1 LLSSREEQSRDR
13 RGKSLEDTIRH
24 AAVQDLDK
32 RFSELAEQ
40 LEGWSQDTQK
50 LVKILA
56 PPRSIGPRRFE
67 LDPLRKVL
75 GKWSIEIITILHA
88 RGLVGFAELRKGLE
102 GISARVLSQ
111 KLKEMQRNG
120 LVSRTV
126 LSSTPTRVQYGLSD
140 RGHVLVGLGRPVV
153 LFLLSENYPKR
164 RL

>member
-1 LLSSREEQSRDR
+1 MLSSREEQSRDR
-13 RGKSLEDTIRH
+13 RGKSLEDAIRH
-24 AAVQDLDK
+24 PAVQNLDR
-32 RFSELAEQ
+32 RFFELAEQ

-50 LVKILA
+50 LVKDLA
-56 PPRSIGPRRFE
+56 PRSIGPRRFE

-88 RGLVGFAELRKGLE
+88 RGLVGFTELRKGLE

-153 LFLLSENYPKR
+153 LFLWRENYPKR